1 MTKYEAIFKEIA
13 SKIEKEELNEGDF
26 LPSEHEL
33 MKQYNASRDTIRKS
47 LSLLIQNGYIQ
58 KSQGR
63 RSIVLDIHRFKLP
76 ISNTES
82 FKEVSKHYDEETSTE
97 VIFLDKIHPDE
108 KIAKNL
114 QVSTDDYVWM
124 LMRLRKFSNEPAI
137 LDTDFLRTDVVPELP
152 LEAAENSLYEYF
164 ENTLHLEIAYAD
176 KIITCQNANGMDEKY
191 LDLKDY
197 NMIVDVE
204 SYVYLSNA
212 QIFQYTSSRH
222 RPDKFRFEDRARR
235 ITKV

>member
-13 SKIEKEELNEGDF
+13 SKIETDALSEGDL

-33 MKQYNASRDTIRKS
+33 MKQYNASRDTIRKA
-47 LSLLIQNGYIQ
+47 LNLLIQNGYIQ

-63 RSIVLDIHRFKLP
+63 RSIVLDIHRFKRP
-76 ISNTES
+76 ISNIES

-108 KIAKNL
+108 RVAKNL
-114 QVSTDDYVWM
+114 QVAPSDYVWM
-124 LMRLRKFSNEPAI
+124 LMRLRKFSGEPAI
-137 LDTDFLRTDVVPELP
+137 LDTDFLRTDIVPELP
-152 LEAAENSLYEYF
+152 IEAAADSLYEYL
-164 ENTLHLEIAYAD
+164 EKTLHLEISYAD
-176 KIITCQNANGMDEKY
+176 KIITCQNANGMDKKY

-197 NMIVDVE
+197 NMVVNVE
-204 SYVYLSNA
+204 SFAYLSNA

-235 ITKV
+235 IKKV